1 MTDNFDLANNLHFL
15 RSSCA
20 TEPPVSLTCLGSRL
34 VACGHSLHAHS
45 PSLLCLLATKSRA
58 PFSEQSSP
66 LPHARPSFLTG
77 EPSILALVSSFDY
90 VHNQCWIENS
100 ELYSTAAWLDWLNV
114 CPQVVPAHGTSN
126 LRRCRQLR
134 AIAKGLTLKCPPEYK
149 KFELVAICHDSFP
162 SCADKDIA
170 EMFMRKRL
178 NITEYLSVDDITE
191 RTLRPM
197 SATLQMDSYE
207 LHDMQTLQYLV
218 MDDKSQFN
226 SFESSELDQLS
237 QDSFPREHNYCLL
250 VNGSVIQGINPIQI
264 LQSWSPTPMCKF
276 VSSEAMSNDLIFC
289 AQQMES
295 AYKTFHRGTYRAHI
309 EHSTVELVQKH
320 TILIKTNEHTQWLD
334 EYGLLMDSPMSSIK
348 LFSWWIPTIRPSSVS
363 MSNFKF
369 AAVIMRACPQ

>member
-1 MTDNFDLANNLHFL
+1 
-15 RSSCA
+15 
-20 TEPPVSLTCLGSRL
+20 
-34 VACGHSLHAHS
+34 
-45 PSLLCLLATKSRA
+45 
-58 PFSEQSSP
+58 
-66 LPHARPSFLTG
+66 
-77 EPSILALVSSFDY
+77 
-90 VHNQCWIENS
+90 
-100 ELYSTAAWLDWLNV
+100 
-114 CPQVVPAHGTSN
+114 
-126 LRRCRQLR
+126 
-134 AIAKGLTLKCPPEYK
+134 
-149 KFELVAICHDSFP
+149 
-162 SCADKDIA
+162 
-170 EMFMRKRL
+170 MFMRKRL

-250 VNGSVIQGINPIQI
+250 VNGSVIQGVNPIQI
-264 LQSWSPTPMCKF
+264 LQSWSPTLMCKF

-295 AYKTFHRGTYRAHI
+295 AYKTFQRGTYRAHI

-334 EYGLLMDSPMSSIK
+334 ESGLLMDSPMSSIK